1 MPTWTTTRKKFYDCN
16 DSQVIFPFTFPIGS
30 EADIVVKVRTDA
42 DGAVVTLELTTD
54 YTVSNAGGNWDSG
67 GSVTTV
73 ATYATGKTLLIKRV
87 TPKTQTKD
95 YLEGDDFPAESHE
108 EGIDK
113 LTRIVQ
119 ELQEEVWRC
128 IKMPDTDDVDLD
140 MEMPGAIDRAGRWL
154 GFDAAGEPT
163 IINIIRLYA
172 ILDFMVTFLESADA
186 EAALAVL
193 GIPADTVHLIDDV
206 GEPAF
211 ENAWD
216 NEGGDYELAGFYKDI
231 DRFAQLMGR
240 VDGGDSDTVIFTL
253 PAGNRPSKKLT
264 FNVLSE
270 KRCYLEIDTNGK
282 VKVVANP
289 LDHAD
294 LLNIG
299 TNTHA
304 QIDTHLASTH
314 RAWHKIDD
322 PATGWLASKVAGWTA
337 DQFTPGGL
345 AVDFSAQVPVGTL
358 AVRVILM
365 QTTTPSWVYYRKSGD
380 ANISNTPNASG
391 EVSHLLL
398 SPNEGV
404 AQTVIWLSTDYKAQF
419 AVTDVLTD
427 LYIAYPIE
435 YYK

>member
-1 MPTWTTTRKKFYDCN
+1 MPTWTTTRKKFHDCN
-16 DSQVIFPFTFPIGS
+16 GSQVIFPFTFPIGS

-73 ATYATGKTLLIKRV
+73 ATYAAGKTLLIKRV

-119 ELQEEVWRC
+119 ELQEEVYRC

-154 GFDAAGEPT
+154 GFDADGEPT

-172 ILDFMVTFLESADA
+172 ILDFMVVFLEAADA
-186 EAALAVL
+186 AAALAAL
-193 GIPADTVHLIDDV
+193 GIPSDTVHLVGGV

-211 ENAWD
+211 QNCWS
-216 NEGGDYELAGFYKDI
+216 NEGGEYELAGFYKDI
-231 DRFAQLMGR
+231 DLFARLMGR
-240 VDGGDSDTVIFTL
+240 VECGTPDTVVFTL
-253 PAGNRPSKKLT
+253 PIGKRPPKKLT

-270 KRCYLEIDTNGK
+270 KRCYLEIDTNGE
-282 VKVVANP
+282 VKVIANP
-289 LDHAD
+289 LNHAD

-299 TNTHA
+299 TNTHE
-304 QIDTHLASTH
+304 QIDTHIA
-314 RAWHKIDD
+314 A
-322 PATGWLASKVAGWTA
+322 
-337 DQFTPGGL
+337 GGL
-345 AVDFSAQVPVGTL
+345 LPEILEIGDWNMDFTVQVNIAHGLAGSDWKNIRAVNVIIRNDTDTSHYDLLGYDENINPDHMNGGVSAIDSTY
-358 AVRVILM
+358 VRL
-365 QTTTPSWVYYRKSGD
+365 QRNAGGFFDSANFDSTTYNRGWITIFYE
-380 ANISNTPNASG
+380 A
-391 EVSHLLL
+391 
-398 SPNEGV
+398 
-404 AQTVIWLSTDYKAQF
+404 
-419 AVTDVLTD
+419 
-427 LYIAYPIE
+427 
-435 YYK
+435 